1 MAVFL
6 WYLVLSVA
14 VALGA
19 YSALASTT
27 ALPASPVVLAI
38 AAGYGAGAIVF
49 LLRCLFRWA
58 RRSRTERMIRRSWW
72 TPDRFASDPH

>member
-19 YSALASTT
+19 YSALMSIA
-27 ALPASPVVLAI
+27 ALPASPLMLAI
-38 AAGYGAGAIVF
+38 AAGYGAGVVVF
-49 LLRCLFRWA
+49 LLRCFYRWA
-58 RRSRTERMIRRSWW
+58 RRSRTERRIRRSWW
-72 TPDRFASDPH
+72 TPDRVAARPR